1 MVREIDVPS
10 LPRGEKHP
18 TIFRLLEQ
26 LAIGDVLRI
35 TNDHDPLPLR
45 RALERAAPGAFT
57 FEYLER
63 GPVVWKVEIRKVGA
77 GSVPQLGIE
86 VGPTILSAD

>member
-1 MVREIDVPS
+1 MIRELDVPS

-18 TIFRLLEQ
+18 AIFRLLEQ
-26 LAIGDVLRI
+26 LEVGDVLRI

-45 RALERAAPGAFT
+45 LALERASPGAFA

-63 GPVVWKVEIRKVGA
+63 GPVAWRVDIRKVGA
-77 GSVPQLGIE
+77 GRARLGIDA
-86 VGPTILSAD
+86 GPTILSDD